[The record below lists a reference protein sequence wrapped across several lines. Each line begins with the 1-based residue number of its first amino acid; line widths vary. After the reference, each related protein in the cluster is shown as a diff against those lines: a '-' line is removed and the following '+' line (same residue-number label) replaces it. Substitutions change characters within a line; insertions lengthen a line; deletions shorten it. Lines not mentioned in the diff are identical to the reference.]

1 MDIISATETCA
12 IDLENSSKETDT
24 EYQRQKVS
32 HIFNRNL
39 NIKLRD
45 NLSKPQ
51 RQALVQTKNNKD
63 TTIYPFDKG
72 SGFVVLSEKNA
83 MQKLKNS

>member
-1 MDIISATETCA
+1 M
-12 IDLENSSKETDT
+12 SKI
-24 EYQRQKVS
+24 S
-32 HIFNRNL
+32 HILNKNL

-51 RQALVQTKNNKD
+51 RKTLGQMKNNKG

-72 SGFVVLSEKNA
+72 SRFVILSEKNA
-83 MQKLKNS
+83 MQTIEE